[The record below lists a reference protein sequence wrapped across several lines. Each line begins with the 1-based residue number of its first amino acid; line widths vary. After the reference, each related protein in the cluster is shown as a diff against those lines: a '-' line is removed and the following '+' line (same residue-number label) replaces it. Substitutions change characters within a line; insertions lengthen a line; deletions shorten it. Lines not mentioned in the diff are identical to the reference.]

1 MTLTTEQLEHLDTY
15 GYVMVEGVLD
25 PVAFLDP
32 IIEEY
37 HGVLDSLANELHER
51 GDISST
57 YEALPFGERVT
68 RIYEESG
75 AVHNQ
80 YFDFSL
86 PQKGIKAE
94 TPFWAGPAVFNTL
107 TNERVLDVV
116 ESVVGPEIYS
126 NPVQHVRIKVPES
139 RAPRTDEGYV
149 KFGATPWHQDQGVI
163 TEEADETDMLT
174 VWFPL
179 LDAGIEN
186 GCLQVL
192 PGTHKGGLLTHCPG
206 AQGLG
211 VEIPER
217 TLARDGSRAMPMK
230 RGDILLLNQRTA
242 HAALPN
248 VSDEVRWSF
257 DLRYHA
263 IGRPTGR
270 PSFPGFVARSRSN
283 PDSELHDP
291 VSWRDSWQ
299 AARDHLAAE
308 VDPTYNRWNSDD
320 PACA

>member
-1 MTLTTEQLEHLDTY
+1 M
-15 GYVMVEGVLD
+15 
-25 PVAFLDP
+25 
-32 IIEEY
+32 
-37 HGVLDSLANELHER
+37 
-51 GDISST
+51 
-57 YEALPFGERVT
+57 
-68 RIYEESG
+68 
-75 AVHNQ
+75 
-80 YFDFSL
+80 
-86 PQKGIKAE
+86 
-94 TPFWAGPAVFNTL
+94 
-107 TNERVLDVV
+107 
-116 ESVVGPEIYS
+116 
-126 NPVQHVRIKVPES
+126 QHVRIKVPES

-192 PGTHKGGLLTHCPG
+192 PGTHKGGLLTPLPRRPG
-206 AQGLG
+206 PLG

-257 DLRYHA
+257 DLRYPRHRPA
-263 IGRPTGR
+263 DRPAVIPRLRRPQPLQPGLRAARPGLLARLVAGGPRPTSPPRSTR
-270 PSFPGFVARSRSN
+270 PTTAGTRTIQPA
-283 PDSELHDP
+283 
-291 VSWRDSWQ
+291 RDS
-299 AARDHLAAE
+299 
-308 VDPTYNRWNSDD
+308 
-320 PACA
+320 

>member
-1 MTLTTEQLEHLDTY
+1 MTLATEQLEHLDTY
-15 GYVMVEGVLD
+15 GYLKVEGVLD
-25 PVAFLDP
+25 PERFLDP
-32 IIEEY
+32 IIDEY
-37 HGVLDSLANELHER
+37 HGVLDALADDLFER
-51 GDISST
+51 GDISSK
-57 YEALPFGERVT
+57 YENLPFGERVT
-68 RIYEESG
+68 AIYEESD
-75 AVHNQ
+75 AVYNQ

-86 PQKGIKAE
+86 PQKGIKAD

-107 TNERVLDVV
+107 TNQSLLDVV

-139 RAPRTDEGYV
+139 RAPRTEEGHV
-149 KFGATPWHQDQGVI
+149 KFGATPWHQDQGVV

-179 LDAGIEN
+179 LDAGVEN

-192 PGTHKGGLLTHCPG
+192 PGTHKGGLLQHCPG
-206 AQGLG
+206 AQGHGL
-211 VEIPER
+211 EIPER
-217 TLARDGSRAMPMK
+217 TLGREGARAMPMK
-230 RGDILLLNQRTA
+230 RGDILMLNQRTA

-257 DLRYHA
+257 DLRFHV

-283 PDSELHDP
+283 PNSELHDP
-291 VSWRDSWQ
+291 VAWHDSWQ

-308 VDPTYNRWNSDD
+308 ANPTYNRWNSDD